1 MSFDAREKS
10 IEGGQPIRCYRF
22 VFEDGSH
29 DFGFTS
35 TANATTLIPNAGGLI
50 FLPVSIKDD
59 GLRSTGD
66 KIADTMMITAPSDIE
81 PAQWFVRSPPTR
93 TVRIIIYD
101 KHHGDD
107 EFLVTYTG
115 EVREVSF
122 DEIGQC
128 KFVCGAIGD
137 SMDREGLRLCWER
150 TCTHTIYD
158 DGCKLVAASFAVDVF
173 VTSTTA
179 SDIQVDGLSGQSD
192 GKFNGGFLQFE
203 HPVKG
208 QLYKTIRK
216 HVGSTLSIFEGTTDI
231 FAGTAIK
238 VHPGC
243 DHTPATCQSFGNY
256 ANYGGV
262 PSLPGKSPF
271 DGDPVF

>member
-1 MSFDAREKS
+1 MSFNARETS
-10 IEGGQPIRCYRF
+10 TESGQPIRCYRF
-22 VFEDGSH
+22 VFEDGSR

-35 TANATTLIPNAGGLI
+35 APNLTTLIPIAGALM
-50 FLPVSIKDD
+50 FLPVAIKDD

-66 KIADTMMITAPSDIE
+66 KIADTMTITAPSDIE

-93 TVRIIIYD
+93 TVRVIIYD
-101 KHHGDD
+101 KHHADD

-128 KFVCGAIGD
+128 KFICGAIGD

-158 DGCKLVAASFAVDVF
+158 DECKLIAAFFGVDVF
-173 VTSTTA
+173 VMSLTA
-179 SDIQVDGLSGQSD
+179 DSVQVDGLAGQPD
-192 GKFNGGFLQFE
+192 GKFNGGFLQFQ

-231 FAGTAIK
+231 FAGTQIR
-238 VHPGC
+238 VYPGC

-256 ANYGGV
+256 NNYGGV

-271 DGDPVF
+271 DGNPVF